1 MTIGC
6 YEVNFLLFANDRHPG
21 THRISNA
28 RSLPGGNLVAGVD
41 SHTYFTAK
49 QLRFMWCYL
58 CGFIVICCCFCC
70 IIFYTQISDIEEI
83 MSKVMYGGIV
93 GSVNSNMNKYRN

>member
-1 MTIGC
+1 MTGIPVLIV
-6 YEVNFLLFANDRHPG
+6 YQMPG
-21 THRISNA
+21 VC
-28 RSLPGGNLVAGVD
+28 PGGISWLKLTRTLTLPQSKCVSCGA
-41 SHTYFTAK
+41 A
-49 QLRFMWCYL
+49 L

-93 GSVNSNMNKYRN
+93 GSVNFNMNKYRN